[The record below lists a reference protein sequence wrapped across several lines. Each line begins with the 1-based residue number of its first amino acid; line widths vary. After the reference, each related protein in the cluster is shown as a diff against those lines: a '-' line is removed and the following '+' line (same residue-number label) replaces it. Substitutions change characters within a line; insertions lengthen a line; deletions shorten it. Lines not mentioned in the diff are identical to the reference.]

1 LSITLSPGG
10 DGANDIIIN
19 TLTDLENSAPTL
31 LKLAGAIVAELD
43 QPVSTFPAASSPVT
57 LKYQGGN
64 NSWTLGNFTFGLCG
78 SVCGSISTLAPG
90 QDLLTYTKTFPTT
103 IGDGFAS
110 DTNSAE
116 PRTFTAP
123 VGQYYLLVELD
134 LTLTANV
141 GASVQLGS
149 VGIQGTGAAG
159 GTYKTRFYK
168 KVSGSTLL
176 KEALKSA
183 FAGFVLPLHSKTY
196 QNLAP
201 GDYLYHQFNAT
212 MNLGFGGTLGLD
224 KVYFSGQYQSDIQS
238 APAAPGID
246 TSVTAEVKAGATFGV
261 TFKYTSSYEAMLWK
275 ADATAGRFHLYRSKT
290 ADNNF
295 DIGGTITVIADPIVT
310 LSAGSLGTLASQVLK
325 PSTAMVVNQLFSGP
339 AQNEV
344 NNWVTEAG
352 NKINCWLQPFQ
363 QGQTALQW
371 AIDQTRSSFLLIDVT
386 FDLTAAGFEQAWDKV
401 IAGDFNG
408 ALALPDGG
416 VSLDVGSGLESFYAR
431 KTSVTFHL
439 FGLFTA
445 EWDQSHLDN
454 YSILY
459 AGNNTFHLIERIGN
473 RQISTINGRAREVDL
488 YFAAQATS
496 TPAGL
501 TLAQI
506 DLHILLKAKNN
517 AGFGKSIAG
526 FLSETVTGAVATTLA
541 GMLRDSAQQGNSTE
555 TLELIFKQSAYGK
568 LTSSE
573 TGPRSVLVEAPD
585 TANYNAFAAAC
596 DRFESTSPANFSVLN
611 AMDLT
616 YTVWRTWNIAANDT
630 YPAPASDLPS
640 RRNPG
645 NSSLGSPAKSYLDA
659 QFNRPSSWELVD
671 FALQNA
677 SDFMNLC
684 EDLKDLATLAK
695 DPGTAWSCL
704 RSDLGRI
711 TKNDLPSDFLIPTAF
726 ALTTLMGQAGVQPA
740 ISGPAPGK
748 AQEPA
753 IVVTLS
759 YS

>member
-1 LSITLSPGG
+1 
-10 DGANDIIIN
+10 
-19 TLTDLENSAPTL
+19 
-31 LKLAGAIVAELD
+31 
-43 QPVSTFPAASSPVT
+43 
-57 LKYQGGN
+57 
-64 NSWTLGNFTFGLCG
+64 
-78 SVCGSISTLAPG
+78 
-90 QDLLTYTKTFPTT
+90 
-103 IGDGFAS
+103 
-110 DTNSAE
+110 
-116 PRTFTAP
+116 
-123 VGQYYLLVELD
+123 
-134 LTLTANV
+134 
-141 GASVQLGS
+141 
-149 VGIQGTGAAG
+149 
-159 GTYKTRFYK
+159 
-168 KVSGSTLL
+168 
-176 KEALKSA
+176 
-183 FAGFVLPLHSKTY
+183 
-196 QNLAP
+196 
-201 GDYLYHQFNAT
+201 
-212 MNLGFGGTLGLD
+212 
-224 KVYFSGQYQSDIQS
+224 
-238 APAAPGID
+238 
-246 TSVTAEVKAGATFGV
+246 
-261 TFKYTSSYEAMLWK
+261 
-275 ADATAGRFHLYRSKT
+275 
-290 ADNNF
+290 
-295 DIGGTITVIADPIVT
+295 
-310 LSAGSLGTLASQVLK
+310 
-325 PSTAMVVNQLFSGP
+325 
-339 AQNEV
+339 
-344 NNWVTEAG
+344 
-352 NKINCWLQPFQ
+352 
-363 QGQTALQW
+363 
-371 AIDQTRSSFLLIDVT
+371 
-386 FDLTAAGFEQAWDKV
+386 
-401 IAGDFNG
+401 
-408 ALALPDGG
+408 
-416 VSLDVGSGLESFYAR
+416 
-431 KTSVTFHL
+431 
-439 FGLFTA
+439 
-445 EWDQSHLDN
+445 
-454 YSILY
+454 
-459 AGNNTFHLIERIGN
+459 
-473 RQISTINGRAREVDL
+473 
-488 YFAAQATS
+488 
-496 TPAGL
+496 L

-526 FLSETVTGAVATTLA
+526 FLSETATGAVAATLA
-541 GMLRDSAQQGNSTE
+541 GLLRDSAQQGNSTE

-568 LTSSE
+568 LSSSE

-645 NSSLGSPAKSYLDA
+645 NSSLGSPAQSYLDA